1 MKTRT
6 SRRVLAVTTPVVV
19 VADLSTKVWASHAL
33 RNRSYDLPGPV
44 DLRLAHNRGIAFGAF
59 ESAPPALI
67 LAVTGTVTVVL
78 AIAAWRHELPALPA
92 GFMLGGAIANVV
104 DRIQGGSVVD
114 LLHTGWW
121 PTFNLADVR
130 LNIGIGL
137 LLLTSFGDGRS
148 NGNATEVQD
157 ATSTG
162 RPT

>member
-19 VADLSTKVWASHAL
+19 VADLSTKVWASH
-33 RNRSYDLPGPV
+33 
-44 DLRLAHNRGIAFGAF
+44 
-59 ESAPPALI
+59 
-67 LAVTGTVTVVL
+67 
-78 AIAAWRHELPALPA
+78 
-92 GFMLGGAIANVV
+92 
-104 DRIQGGSVVD
+104 
-114 LLHTGWW
+114 GWW
-121 PTFNLADVR
+121 PTFNLADVS